1 MRGPGICAILM
12 AGKQNG
18 TLGTVPN
25 VPPEGREP
33 EMASVPIVHG
43 KKVNRFLCLFF
54 LALALIFLA
63 LTGMLI
69 LMGRPDFCSTAL
81 TLAAILGGFSL
92 FYGIGWFIWHRRE
105 GKAEAALRRAEA
117 GRRTPGDAG
126 GVSSREFLLPRERL
140 TGSAFLR
147 FMNILRWTAFAGGG
161 VFLLILGIQ
170 LAYGSLRDSR
180 QIVYTLLFCILIVL
194 PGIAVQWSI
203 YRKYERTVPQR
214 IQLHPGELV
223 IDNRSFAPGD
233 IRGIRISPDRLYNPN
248 SPAVFRNL
256 LIQTNRTEELYRID
270 YRAAPGSG
278 EQPFW
283 EEYERFSEALQAW
296 GEENGVPVVI
306 EYME

>member
-1 MRGPGICAILM
+1 
-12 AGKQNG
+12 
-18 TLGTVPN
+18 
-25 VPPEGREP
+25 
-33 EMASVPIVHG
+33 MASVPIIHG

-63 LTGMLI
+63 LTGVLI
-69 LMGRPDFCSTAL
+69 LMRRPDFSPTLL
-81 TLAAILGGFSL
+81 TLASVMGGFSL
-92 FYGIGWFIWHRRE
+92 FYGIGWLIWSRRE
-105 GKAEAALRRAEA
+105 GKAEAALRKAEA
-117 GRRTPGDAG
+117 GRRTTGEAG
-126 GVSSREFLLPRERL
+126 VALPSDFLLPRERL
-140 TGSAFLR
+140 TVSAFLR
-147 FMNILRWTAFAGGG
+147 FMNILRWTALAGGG

-170 LAYGSLRDSR
+170 LAYGSLQAPR
-180 QIVYTLLFCILIVL
+180 QIVYTLLFCILIAL

-214 IQLHPGELV
+214 IQLLPGELV

-233 IRGIRISPDRLYNPN
+233 IRRIRISPDRPYNLN
-248 SPAVFRNL
+248 SPEVFRNL
-256 LIQTNRTEELYRID
+256 QIRTEQTEELYRID

-283 EEYERFSEALQAW
+283 EDYERFSEALQAW